1 MHGKYQC
8 PCNTSDPMD
17 EVASSYL
24 ICSRGHAWQWVG
36 YHVGANA
43 TETWLMEQLRD
54 TRTQLAA
61 VTAERDRLREAV
73 IQARDHTV
81 SYAKYLREF
90 HWSNTADEFDELR
103 AKLNEALAA
112 TEPKGE

>member
-1 MHGKYQC
+1 MKLKPYGDPIAWREACLVDRLKALVQHYCTG
-8 PCNTSDPMD
+8 PCGQSQQVGEIRSNTQST
-17 EVASSYL
+17 L
-24 ICSRGHAWQWVG
+24 
-36 YHVGANA
+36 
-43 TETWLMEQLRD
+43 TEA
-54 TRTQLAA
+54 RTQLAA
-61 VTAERDRLREAV
+61 VTAGRDRLREAV

>member
-1 MHGKYQC
+1 VFS
-8 PCNTSDPMD
+8 PD
-17 EVASSYL
+17 
-24 ICSRGHAWQWVG
+24 
-36 YHVGANA
+36 NA
-43 TETWLMEQLRD
+43 TAYTVRNKTIEFVALQGREPWSGVRIVCDLCIREFRPILESRAANLAA
-54 TRTQLAA
+54 QLAA
-61 VTAERDRLREAV
+61 VTAGRDRLREAV